1 MRRREEWREAARL
14 GLRPQEW
21 GQRYAVHRSGQFWG
35 DKAESKVGWT
45 SPEGALSSRLWWW
58 QWARR
63 RGTREEAGPS
73 SAGHLSPVHS
83 TGGGGQEMVFHSFLP
98 QLGKRARW
106 RLGSWGDVLCNPG
119 ADPRGAFLW
128 RWPSRGG
135 LGRRFGASVCPLSGG
150 LVFLVCVL

>member
-83 TGGGGQEMVFHSFLP
+83 TGGGARDGFSLFSP
-98 QLGKRARW
+98 PTGKARAVAV
-106 RLGSWGDVLCNPG
+106 GE
-119 ADPRGAFLW
+119 
-128 RWPSRGG
+128 
-135 LGRRFGASVCPLSGG
+135 LGRRSL
-150 LVFLVCVL
+150 